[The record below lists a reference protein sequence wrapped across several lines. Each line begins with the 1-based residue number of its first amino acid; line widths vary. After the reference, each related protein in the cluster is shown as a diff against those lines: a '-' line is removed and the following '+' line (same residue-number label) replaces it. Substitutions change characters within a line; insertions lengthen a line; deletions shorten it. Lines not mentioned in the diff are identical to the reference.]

1 MELEQNR
8 ERIRKRGLGLAAIS
22 YDSVA
27 VVKSFAERKHI
38 TFPLLSDSE
47 SKVIREFGILNDTVK
62 PGTMTFGIP
71 YPGTYVV
78 DPHGVV
84 VSKYFEDDYRERVS
98 ASTILA
104 REFGD
109 AGGSAGSAI
118 EAKQLRVTTGAS
130 VPVARPQE
138 RIALSLELALKPG
151 MHVYAPG
158 VADYIAV
165 EWKLE
170 EGPFLK
176 QHAFS
181 YPPSRKL
188 RLRAIKETAPVYQG
202 QVRMIR
208 EITFGSEAALR
219 PLLTPSGDLIIK
231 GSFRYQA
238 CDERKCYLPE
248 TVPLEWRFHFEGLVR
263 DRAPVEL
270 QRKNNDPPL
279 PPPVP

>member
-38 TFPLLSDSE
+38 TFPLLSDAE

-78 DPHGVV
+78 DTNGVV

-98 ASTILA
+98 ASTIMA

-109 AGGSAGSAI
+109 TGGSAGSAI

-130 VPVARPQE
+130 VPLARPQE
-138 RIALSLELALKPG
+138 RIVLSVDIALKRK

-158 VADYIAV
+158 VVDYIPI

-176 QHAFS
+176 AHAFR
-181 YPPSRKL
+181 YPASRTLHLK
-188 RLRAIKETAPVYQG
+188 AIKETLPVYEG
-202 QVRMIR
+202 QVRLTR
-208 EITFGSEAALR
+208 EITFGAENALR
-219 PLLTPSGDLIIK
+219 PLLTPSGELVLK
-231 GSFRYQA
+231 GSLRYQA
-238 CDERKCYLPE
+238 CDDKKCYTPE
-248 TVPLEWRFHFEGLVR
+248 TVPLEWRFRFEGLER
-263 DRAPVEL
+263 ERAPTEF
-270 QRKNNDPPL
+270 QRKQ
-279 PPPVP
+279 

>member
-22 YDSVA
+22 YDSAA
-27 VVKSFAERKHI
+27 VLRSFAERKHI
-38 TFPLLSDSE
+38 TFRLLSDVE

-78 DPHGVV
+78 DANGVV

-98 ASTILA
+98 ASTIMA

-109 AGGSAGSAI
+109 TGGPAGSAI
-118 EAKQLRVTTGAS
+118 DARQLRVTTGAS

-138 RIALSLELALKPG
+138 RIVLSVDLALKPK

-158 VADYIAV
+158 VVDYIPI
-165 EWKLE
+165 EWKLD

-176 QHAFS
+176 AHGFR
-181 YPPSRKL
+181 YPASRKL
-188 RLRAIKETAPVYQG
+188 HLKAIKETVPVYEG
-202 QVRMIR
+202 QVRLTR
-208 EITFGSEAALR
+208 EITLGAENTLR
-219 PLLTPSGDLIIK
+219 PLVTPSGELVLK
-231 GSFRYQA
+231 GSLRYQA
-238 CDERKCYLPE
+238 CDDKKCYTPE
-248 TVPLEWRFHFEGLVR
+248 TVPLEWRFSFEGLVR
-263 DRAPVEL
+263 ERAPAEL
-270 QRKNNDPPL
+270 RRKQ
-279 PPPVP
+279 